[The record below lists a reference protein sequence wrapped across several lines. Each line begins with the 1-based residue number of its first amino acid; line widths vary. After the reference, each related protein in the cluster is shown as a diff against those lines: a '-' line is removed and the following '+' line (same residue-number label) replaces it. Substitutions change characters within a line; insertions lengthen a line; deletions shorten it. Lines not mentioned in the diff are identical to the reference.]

1 MNEGLMNFLRRFRSW
16 LHTNLRRSGTE
27 REMDAELRFHMD
39 AYTKDLVRSGVSPE
53 EAMRRARIEFG
64 GIENAKEQCRDARG
78 LNLIDSLL
86 QDTRYGLRMLAKN
99 PDFTAVAIFTLALG
113 IGANT
118 TIFSLVDAVMLRS
131 LPVRD
136 PQRLVVL
143 SWKAHNDPNY
153 HGYSNYG
160 DCGKSG
166 NGSGC
171 SFSLPFFEEMR
182 KEAKV
187 FSSLA
192 AFSGPTQFD
201 VGGNGPASIGRGEL
215 VSGDFFETFGVGTIL
230 GRPLG
235 REDDTLTAPLVAV
248 LSHGYWKSAFAGDRS
263 VIGRTIRLNGVPC
276 TIVGVAEKAFTN
288 LAPGKTQDFF
298 LPIRSVS
305 QLNLGWIGDGTLPDR
320 QAWWVV
326 MVGRLKDGVT
336 IAQAQAAATLIFTNE
351 MLHGSK
357 PLSKAED
364 DPTIILTAAPQGLS
378 GQRRQ
383 FSNLLYVL
391 MAAVGLVLLI
401 ACTNLAGLAL
411 ARSAARQKEMAVRLA
426 LGGGRWRIARQLLTE
441 SLMLSLAGG
450 GLGVFMAEW
459 GVKAFQTLFSGRSDQ
474 GFPFIVSADW
484 RVFAFTL
491 SVSVLTGLLFGVA
504 PALRSTCVDLTPALQ
519 ENASTLPGGVGRSRK
534 GLHFGGGL
542 VAAQIALSV
551 IVLVGAGLLVRTVQN
566 LRAVDPG
573 FDTRNILI
581 FGIDPSLLAYKDERI
596 QELYRELQERFSAVP
611 GVVSASY
618 ASTPLLSGSLWA
630 TDLHIPGQPPKSSVE
645 TDTIAVGPE
654 FFSTMHIS
662 VLDGRTFTSA
672 DIVSASLTKAA
683 EKTAQ
688 DSAKQSGSS
697 ATSRTDPQTPVTG
710 APIPI
715 IVNEAFAK
723 KYFEKQNPL
732 GQHLDDSEGDEP
744 SPGPK
749 SAGYQIIGVTK
760 NTKYDSLRHE
770 IGPAMY
776 QPLTKGG
783 AHFELRTAVEPNSL
797 IPVVRDIVNRV
808 DSNLPLFDVRTQ
820 SERIEQ
826 LMVQERIIARLSSF
840 FGILALL
847 LTCIGLYGLLAYEV
861 TRRTRE
867 IGIRVALGAQQLNV
881 IGLVVGQG
889 IILVIVGAVFGLGA
903 GFGMTRY
910 LESLLFGVRPVDP
923 LTFAA
928 VVILLFIVALIAC
941 YLPARRAS
949 RVDPMVALR
958 HQ

>member
-1 MNEGLMNFLRRFRSW
+1 MLWHRIRSW
-16 LHTNLRRSGTE
+16 FRAILQRSNTE
-27 REMDAELRFHMD
+27 HDMDTELRFHIE
-39 AYTKDLVRSGVSPE
+39 AYTDDLIRTGVPRE
-53 EAMRRARIEFG
+53 EALRRARIEFG
-64 GIENAKEQCRDARG
+64 GIEQTKEQCRDARG
-78 LNLIDSLL
+78 LNFIDSLL
-86 QDTRYGLRMLAKN
+86 QDIRYGLRMLAKN
-99 PDFTAVAIFTLALG
+99 PGFTAVAVLTLALG

-118 TIFSLVDAVMLRS
+118 AIFSLVDAVMLRS

-136 PQRLVVL
+136 PQRLVVF
-143 SWKAHNDPNY
+143 SWKAHNNPNY
-153 HGYSNYG
+153 QGYSNYG
-160 DCGKSG
+160 DCGQSG
-166 NGSGC
+166 DGSGC
-171 SFSLPFFEEMR
+171 SFSLPFFGQMKR
-182 KEAKV
+182 EAKV
-187 FSSLA
+187 FSSLT

-215 VSGDFFETFGVGTIL
+215 VSGDFFETFGVETVL

-235 REDDTLTAPLVAV
+235 AEDDTLTAPLVAV
-248 LSHGYWKSAFAGDRS
+248 LSHGYWERAFGGDRS
-263 VIGRTIRLNGVPC
+263 VVGRTIRLNGVPC
-276 TIVGVAEKAFTN
+276 TIVGVADKSFTN

-298 LPIRSVS
+298 LPLRSVS
-305 QLNLGWIGDGTLPDR
+305 QLNIGWIGASTLPDP
-320 QAWWVV
+320 QTWWVV
-326 MVGRLKDGVT
+326 MVGRLKGGVT
-336 IAQAQAAATLIFTNE
+336 IAQAQAATTLIFSNE

-364 DPTIILTAAPQGLS
+364 DPAIVLTAAPQGLS

-383 FSNLLYVL
+383 YSTLLYVL
-391 MAAVGLVLLI
+391 MAAVGLVLVI

-450 GLGVFMAEW
+450 ALGVLMAEW
-459 GVKAFQTLFSGRSDQ
+459 GVKAFQALFSSGSDQ
-474 GFPFIVSADW
+474 TFPFIVSPDW

-504 PALRSTCVDLTPALQ
+504 PALRSTRIDLTPALQ
-519 ENASTLPGGVGRSRK
+519 ENASTLPGGVGHSRK

-542 VAAQIALSV
+542 VAAQIALSI

-573 FDTRNILI
+573 FDTQNILI

-596 QELYRELQERFSAVP
+596 QELYRNLRERFSAVP
-611 GVVSASY
+611 GVISASY
-618 ASTPLLSGSLWA
+618 ASTPLLSGSLWS

-645 TDTIAVGPE
+645 VDTIAVGPE
-654 FFSTMHIS
+654 FLSTMHIPL
-662 VLDGRTFTSA
+662 LDGRAFTGA
-672 DIVSASLTKAA
+672 DIASAASTMAA
-683 EKTAQ
+683 EKAAQ
-688 DSAKQSGSS
+688 DSAKQAGSS
-697 ATSRTDPQTPVTG
+697 ATSRAEVHAPSTA

-715 IVNEAFAK
+715 IVNDAFAK
-723 KYFEKQNPL
+723 KYFQKQNPL
-732 GQHLDDSEGDEP
+732 GQHLDDSQGDEP

-749 SAGYQIIGVTK
+749 SAGYQIIGVAG

-770 IGPAMY
+770 IQPAMY
-776 QPLTKGG
+776 QPLTNGG

-797 IPVVRDIVNRV
+797 IPVVRDMVNRV

-840 FGILALL
+840 FGLLALL
-847 LTCIGLYGLLAYEV
+847 LTCMGLYGLLAYEV
-861 TRRTRE
+861 TRRTSE

-889 IILVIVGAVFGLGA
+889 IILVVVGAVFGLGA
-903 GFGMTRY
+903 GFGLTRY